1 MKAAPRAL
9 TKKRVMKQESKSTS
23 LGSQSS
29 EDTVTKGLTKK
40 AKIELALQALEHE
53 APASTVTENIIT
65 GEPLELNDSASCFSI

>member
-9 TKKRVMKQESKSTS
+9 PKKRVMKQESKSTS

-40 AKIELALQALEHE
+40 AKIELALHKAACDRYIIGQALVLIL
-53 APASTVTENIIT
+53 AGQFAGN
-65 GEPLELNDSASCFSI
+65 